1 MNRNITP
8 YEFKITMGDRRRS
21 AGHNSF
27 VILFTGLSGSGKSTL
42 ANALESRLFA
52 EGYRTYVLDGDNI
65 RSGIHNHLGF
75 SPEDRTENIRKIGE
89 LARLFI
95 DAGLIVLAAF
105 VAPYSQD
112 RKAIR
117 DVVGKENYIEVFI
130 NTSLAVCEA
139 RDPKG
144 LYARARKGEIEDMT
158 GVDAPYE
165 IPAEPD
171 VEIPGNLDL
180 EESVS
185 LVYETIKGKLRSNT

>member
-1 MNRNITP
+1 MA
-8 YEFKITMGDRRRS
+8 DRRN
-21 AGHNSF
+21 ATGQNSF

-42 ANALESRLFA
+42 ANALESKLFA

-75 SPEDRTENIRKIGE
+75 SPEDRSENIRKIGE

-95 DAGLIVLAAF
+95 DAGIIVLAAF
-105 VAPYSQD
+105 VAPYSED
-112 RKAIR
+112 RQAIR
-117 DVVGKENYIEVFI
+117 DVVGKENYIEVFV
-130 NTSLAVCEA
+130 NTSLAICEA

-165 IPAEPD
+165 IPLQPN
-171 VEIPGNLDL
+171 VEIPGNKDL
-180 EESVS
+180 NESVAI
-185 LVYETIKGKLRSNT
+185 VYQAIKEKFIQK

>member
-1 MNRNITP
+1 MNKNITP
-8 YEFKITMGDRRRS
+8 YQYKITMADRRN
-21 AGHNSF
+21 ATGQNSF

-42 ANALESRLFA
+42 ANALESKLFA

-75 SPEDRTENIRKIGE
+75 SPEDRSENIRKIGE

-95 DAGLIVLAAF
+95 DAGIIVLAAF
-105 VAPYSQD
+105 VAPYSED
-112 RKAIR
+112 RQAIR
-117 DVVGKENYIEVFI
+117 DVVGKENYIEVFV
-130 NTSLAVCEA
+130 NTSLAICEA

-165 IPAEPD
+165 IPLQPN
-171 VEIPGNLDL
+171 VEIPGNKDL
-180 EESVS
+180 NESVAI
-185 LVYETIKGKLRSNT
+185 VYQAIKEKLSID